1 MHDIQAKLLNIVD
14 KKNLGTLT
22 LREIGDLIDEP
33 EQPQKIK
40 HHLLQLAKRGLI
52 RIDKRR
58 KIIEKMNGGMN
69 RGSRIL
75 SIPLLGSA
83 NCGEATIYA
92 DEQVEG
98 YLKISKSLVQTR
110 STQLFAVRA
119 VGNSMNRAQIG
130 LRQEAIDD
138 GDYVIVD
145 GAVPKPKNGDYV
157 LSTIDDVANI
167 KKFMFDKKQNQIIL
181 ISESSQH
188 IPPIFIHP
196 DDLSD
201 YIVNGKIV
209 QVVKKPVY

>member
-1 MHDIQAKLLNIVD
+1 MHDIQVKLLNIIG
-14 KKNLGTLT
+14 KKNLGMFT

-52 RIDKRR
+52 RIDKR
-58 KIIEKMNGGMN
+58 KKVIEKMNGGMN
-69 RGSRIL
+69 RESKL
-75 SIPLLGSA
+75 MSIPILGSA
-83 NCGEATIYA
+83 NCGEATIFA

-98 YLKISKSLVQTR
+98 YLKMSKSLIQSR
-110 STQLFAVRA
+110 SALLFAIRA

-130 LRQEAIDD
+130 FQKAAIDD

-145 GAVPKPKNGDYV
+145 GTANKPKNGDYV

-167 KKFMFDKKQNQIIL
+167 KKFMFDKKNNQIVL
-181 ISESSQH
+181 VSESSQH

-196 DDLSD
+196 RDMSD

-209 QVVKKPVY
+209 QVVKKPDV